1 MGRHSRSVRIAAAG
15 LLLAAS
21 LALLDSSFNDNA
33 FDFSAE
39 EEEAQL
45 AAAVHRLA
53 QDTFGSYYYGD
64 DDLLWIAEEYLRA
77 PLPDEW
83 ELVLGPAVGD
93 LGQFGQ
99 QAELSP
105 FSFRHRHTGEHTPR
119 SPLHDHYQRIFIAL
133 KTEELLDGHHVAQP
147 PPPQQQRQQQQQ
159 QDAAEQQQ
167 HHQHHH
173 HHHHHHQQGLPRPD
187 TAEQLLRDA
196 VDSAGRVGRMGPGG
210 SALAALSSLSAADL
224 EQRLRSSGV
233 DLALVKA
240 AHERTARGLRAEQVY
255 LKVRARVTG
264 RKQDDTLRSVVASI
278 RMREASLDF
287 QLSRG
292 SAVTA
297 MAANSTPGVVGQR
310 LWSEG
315 NYGYGLVTFPA
326 WEAIFVRPG
335 IARDLVKPLVVAAA
349 AAAAAEAAAAAV
361 AAAEARGTRY
371 PYTPPPPSNTASDR
385 ASFVVLGSNLGT
397 EAFFAALSLGVR
409 VEGHEILD
417 SLHNTATRL
426 QHEWSVPQS
435 GPASVHLVRGDALDA
450 DLSSARVLWIDNQVW
465 DDRLVNNMFRKAAAE
480 LPQGALVVDFASA
493 SRPSISRNTA
503 SATVQALPLVGC
515 GALESSWSASRTP
528 VAFRAR
534 VPRGDGDGD
543 GVPDQHRHDAT
554 GGGHRWL
561 WHCCASD
568 IASGLASH
576 VTHLRRIARDD
587 TCRSGTGG
595 TEACHDG
602 SVSGSAA
609 AEDSDNSGI
618 SVDASTIAQT
628 FLSRNDNDEPTSWKL
643 HTTIRSSPF
652 ALAAALIVSSE
663 FMRFRLALRPAVTD
677 FITSAVEQ
685 AIAVA
690 SQQDRVSTEHEHH
703 QHGHRSFLM
712 LEHIVPHESHTLLS
726 TGLTLDDLMPVGA
739 ASPHASLSATRTSS
753 SRMDPA
759 LQYVHLGVG
768 GKRRRTEEAGAAA
781 GTDPAAEEGGA
792 SLYRRIL
799 LQLEKSINART
810 RNGLEK
816 SVVDGLCS
824 NASVSSSFAPQGLE
838 CTGLGFPLEEVRGKT
853 FEEAT
858 RAARTKP
865 TGPTEP
871 LPAILTLAI
880 SYLPLTRD
888 RWHPLLRS
896 AYDILAKAREMGIWR
911 GGAARRR
918 GRHGG
923 GDVSGGGGGHSG
935 EEGGE
940 GDEGDE
946 GDEGGEDGEGTAR
959 LEALVQL
966 HLFATK
972 GGDGGGGGTPRPGS
986 KPVEGTRVWIVDESR
1001 VAEEGENPP
1010 GGSSPNSRRRRP
1022 YTVLRVHSVAELVAA
1037 ARASPPYDDDSN
1049 VRLCEVPGPLQCSF
1063 RATYATPGVQRLL
1076 DNYLRLGMLS
1086 DSSNPE
1092 SPLPTS
1098 PGNTGARTHTRRTL
1112 SYVFGSCAALGAGHT
1127 STGTRKAKGDVGG
1140 SEEVVIS
1147 MGWL

>member
-1 MGRHSRSVRIAAAG
+1 MGRHSRSLRIAAAG
-15 LLLAAS
+15 LLLAVS

-39 EEEAQL
+39 EEEAQQ
-45 AAAVHRLA
+45 AAAARRLA

-77 PLPDEW
+77 PLPAEW

-105 FSFRHRHTGEHTPR
+105 FTFRHRHTGEHTPR
-119 SPLHDHYQRIFIAL
+119 SPLHDHYQRLFIAL
-133 KTEELLDGHHVAQP
+133 KTEELLDDHHVAQP
-147 PPPQQQRQQQQQ
+147 PPPPPPPPPQQQR
-159 QDAAEQQQ
+159 
-167 HHQHHH
+167 
-173 HHHHHHQQGLPRPD
+173 LSRPD

-240 AHERTARGLRAEQVY
+240 AHERTARGLRAEQAY
-255 LKVRARVTG
+255 LRVRARVTG

-278 RMREASLDF
+278 RMREASMDF
-287 QLSRG
+287 QFSRG
-292 SAVTA
+292 AAVTA
-297 MAANSTPGVVGQR
+297 MAANNIPGVVGQR

-349 AAAAAEAAAAAV
+349 AAAAA
-361 AAAEARGTRY
+361 AEARGT
-371 PYTPPPPSNTASDR
+371 PPSNTASDR
-385 ASFVVLGSNLGT
+385 APFVVLGSNLGT

-426 QHEWSVPQS
+426 QHEWSVPRS

-450 DLSSARVLWIDNQVW
+450 DLSSARVLWMDNQVW
-465 DDRLVNNMFRKAAAE
+465 DDRLVNAMLRKAAAE
-480 LPQGALVVDFASA
+480 LPPGALVVDFASA
-493 SRPSISRNTA
+493 SRPGISRDTA
-503 SATVQALPLVGC
+503 SASMQALPLVGC
-515 GALESSWSASRTP
+515 AALESSWSAGRTS

-534 VPRGDGDGD
+534 VPRGDGD

-576 VTHLRRIARDD
+576 VLHVRRIARGE

-595 TEACHDG
+595 TEACHGG

-609 AEDSDNSGI
+609 AAEDSDKSGI
-618 SVDASTIAQT
+618 SVDASIIAKT
-628 FLSRNDNDEPTSWKL
+628 FLSRNDNDEPASWKL

-652 ALAAALIVSSE
+652 ALAAALVVSSE
-663 FMRFRLALRPAVTD
+663 FMRFRLALRPAIVD

-685 AIAVA
+685 AIAAVA
-690 SQQDRVSTEHEHH
+690 SHQDRVVPEHEQKHH

-712 LEHIVPHESHTLLS
+712 LEHIVPHEAHTLLS

-739 ASPHASLSATRTSS
+739 ASPHASRSATRTSS

-781 GTDPAAEEGGA
+781 GTDPIAGEGGA

-799 LQLEKSINART
+799 LQLEESSNT

-824 NASVSSSFAPQGLE
+824 NASVYSSFASQGLE

-853 FEEAT
+853 FGEAT
-858 RAARTKP
+858 RAARTEP

-871 LPAILTLAI
+871 LPAILTLAV
-880 SYLPLTRD
+880 SHLPLTRD

-896 AYDILAKAREMGIWR
+896 AYDILVKAREMGIWR
-911 GGAARRR
+911 GGAARR
-918 GRHGG
+918 GQHGG
-923 GDVSGGGGGHSG
+923 DDVSGGGGGHSG

-940 GDEGDE
+940 H
-946 GDEGGEDGEGTAR
+946 

-966 HLFATK
+966 HLFAAEGGD
-972 GGDGGGGGTPRPGS
+972 GGDGGGTLRPGS
-986 KPVEGTRVWIVDESR
+986 TPVEGTHAVVRVWIVDESGG
-1001 VAEEGENPP
+1001 AEEGETPP
-1010 GGSSPNSRRRRP
+1010 GDSSPNGRRRRP
-1022 YTVLRVHSVAELVAA
+1022 YTVLRIHSVAELVAE
-1037 ARASPPYDDDSN
+1037 ARASPPYDSGSN
-1049 VRLCEVPGPLQCSF
+1049 VRLCEVPGPLLCSF

-1092 SPLPTS
+1092 SAPPTM

-1112 SYVFGSCAALGAGHT
+1112 SHVFVSCAALDAGHT